1 MCARKKGRI
10 KVELKLTVP
19 EKAENENTHQSP
31 LANAYNPIYPFLMP
45 QQSYRYV
52 HHTRI
57 TQCLTVGL
65 EGDSISGNLEEI
77 VLFCDMPGHS
87 IRECKKKNEN
97 G

>member
-1 MCARKKGRI
+1 M
-10 KVELKLTVP
+10 
-19 EKAENENTHQSP
+19 
-31 LANAYNPIYPFLMP
+31 
-45 QQSYRYV
+45 

-65 EGDSISGNLEEI
+65 EGDSISGNLEET

-87 IRECKKKNEN
+87 IRECKKNEN